1 MSTKAFSKEY
11 PHCDLHFLSHSC
23 VWVGVKG
30 IRPFWLPW
38 LYALF
43 WLGLIFKS
51 VVRKEG
57 RGAWL
62 AYDEGE
68 RRGGSH
74 GFSHIVVKFIGKYLK
89 ELKKLKIKKPLDYLC
104 AVYEKSQQ

>member
-1 MSTKAFSKEY
+1 M
-11 PHCDLHFLSHSC
+11 
-23 VWVGVKG
+23 
-30 IRPFWLPW
+30 
-38 LYALF
+38 
-43 WLGLIFKS
+43 
-51 VVRKEG
+51 
-57 RGAWL
+57 

-89 ELKKLKIKKPLDYLC
+89 ELKKLKIKKPLDYLG